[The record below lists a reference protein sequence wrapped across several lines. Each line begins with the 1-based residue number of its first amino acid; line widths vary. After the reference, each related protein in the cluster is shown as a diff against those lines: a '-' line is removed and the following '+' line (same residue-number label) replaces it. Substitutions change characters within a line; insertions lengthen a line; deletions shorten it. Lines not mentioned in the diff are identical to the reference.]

1 MPPRIPAL
9 SCLRAST
16 SPSVSAQF
24 TLPIRTFV
32 STSRFQAESIERQK
46 KRLASDPY
54 IVAQRNRKKAANLSR
69 RAELEQA
76 RVASLGNPVRGVST
90 PFVESFDT
98 GKPIAHE
105 EGKKIPQDRT
115 HLNYAFDPATVE
127 QQLKRSQKLAVPLS
141 GIAKQAT
148 PGPYPWNDGSR
159 YDQTRAIEKSVQ
171 EIQEQNEK
179 DHARAVEAIRR
190 ITALENGSSKDRM
203 RVNIARCVE
212 TFGRHNTDKIFPPKA
227 PSLNRSGVEET
238 RAVRP
243 ETNIAAAAKRVGPDT
258 GSSEV
263 QIAILTAKIKTLA
276 DFLQT
281 RGKGD
286 KHNKRNLRL
295 LVHRRQKLLQYL
307 RRKERGGPRWQHCIE
322 TLGLTEATNPAT
334 YFGSS
339 HDTTKL
345 PDARDADEHMKESG
359 GEGESLLAA
368 IIVLPNSAEKKAEIA
383 ERKKARLAAGQNAS
397 ADEEDELGVPV
408 GQINSAPTTIHQQCH
423 RTMDFAIDIL
433 PEYQGRGYGSE
444 AINWALDL
452 GFRRAGLHSI
462 RLKAFGWNTGAIR
475 LYERL
480 GFVMEGRERDA
491 VWYEG
496 QWYDTVTMGMLE
508 DEWRARQ
515 AASGGK

>member
-1 MPPRIPAL
+1 MPPRIPGL
-9 SCLRAST
+9 SCLRASA
-16 SPSVSAQF
+16 SPSISAQF

-32 STSRFQAESIERQK
+32 STARANAESIERQK

-76 RVASLGNPVRGVST
+76 RVASLGNPVRGIPT

-98 GKPIAHE
+98 GKPITYD

-115 HLNYAFDPATVE
+115 HLNYAFDPTTVE
-127 QQLKRSQKLAVPLS
+127 KQLKKSEKLAVPLS
-141 GIAKQAT
+141 EIAKQAA
-148 PGPYPWNDGSR
+148 PAAYPWNDATR
-159 YDQTRAIEKSVQ
+159 YAQARAIEKSAE
-171 EIQEQNEK
+171 EIEEQNKK

-212 TFGRHNTDKIFPPKA
+212 TFGRHNTDRIFPPKA
-227 PSLNRSGVEET
+227 PSLSRSGVDET
-238 RAVRP
+238 HAIRP
-243 ETNIAAAAKRVGPDT
+243 ETNVAATAKRVGPDT

-322 TLGLTEATNPAT
+322 TLGLTEGTW
-334 YFGSS
+334 
-339 HDTTKL
+339 
-345 PDARDADEHMKESG
+345 R
-359 GEGESLLAA
+359 GEISL
-368 IIVLPNSAEKKAEIA
+368 
-383 ERKKARLAAGQNAS
+383 
-397 ADEEDELGVPV
+397 
-408 GQINSAPTTIHQQCH
+408 
-423 RTMDFAIDIL
+423 
-433 PEYQGRGYGSE
+433 
-444 AINWALDL
+444 
-452 GFRRAGLHSI
+452 
-462 RLKAFGWNTGAIR
+462 
-475 LYERL
+475 
-480 GFVMEGRERDA
+480 
-491 VWYEG
+491 
-496 QWYDTVTMGMLE
+496 
-508 DEWRARQ
+508 
-515 AASGGK
+515 